1 MHTIAEPIFTAGFPL
16 GSSAGLVAAFEWLG
30 QPYRLT
36 RVDMLGEMRTEAY
49 QRLNGRVETPVLVTD
64 EGRVLTETMA
74 IALWLEGRDHER
86 RISFT
91 PGTYEADRM
100 HQFIAFLNTG
110 FTGAFFHMWV
120 ALEAEE
126 ATEDYRQTLRVFG
139 REFVAKRHAQLE
151 AMMGDGDYLLG
162 DRPTLAD
169 AVFVGVARW
178 VDFHEAIEPEDY
190 ERNYPRIHALRK
202 RIEADPAFRFALA
215 IEDGEPAAGNG
226 SMKGLVPLEDVL
238 RLTGAIAV

>member
-1 MHTIAEPIFTAGFPL
+1 MHSISEPIFTAGFPL
-16 GSSAGLVAAFEWLG
+16 GSSAGLVTAFEWLG

-49 QRLNGRVETPVLVTD
+49 RRLNGRVETPVLVSE

-74 IALWLEGRDHER
+74 IALWLEGRDRER
-86 RISFT
+86 RISFA

-110 FTGAFFHMWV
+110 FTGAFFPLWV

-126 ATEDYRQTLRVFG
+126 VTEDYRHTLRAAG
-139 REFVAKRHAQLE
+139 REFVGKRHTQLE
-151 AMMGDGDYLLG
+151 TMMGDSDYLLG
-162 DRPTLAD
+162 DWPTLAD

-178 VDFHEAIEPEDY
+178 VDFHEAIDPQDY

-202 RIEADPAFRFALA
+202 RLEADPAFRFALA

-238 RLTGAIAV
+238 RLTGAL

>member
-16 GSSAGLVAAFEWLG
+16 GSSAGLVTAFEWLG
-30 QPYRLT
+30 QPFRLT

-64 EGRVLTETMA
+64 EGNVLTETMA

-91 PGTYEADRM
+91 PGSHEADRM

-110 FTGAFFHMWV
+110 FTGAFFPMWV

-126 ATEDYRQTLRVFG
+126 ATEDYRETLRAFG

-151 AMMGDGDYLLG
+151 SMMGDSDYLLG

-190 ERNYPRIHALRK
+190 VRNYPRIHALRK

-215 IEDGEPAAGNG
+215 IEDGTPASGNG
-226 SMKGLVPLEDVL
+226 AMKGLVPLEDVL
-238 RLTGAIAV
+238 RLTGAF